1 MRKMAEFREMTDA
14 ELVTT
19 LDELKKEK
27 FNLKAQAK
35 SGQLQNSARIKQVK
49 REIARIKTEQTMRI
63 KNAEKQKTEV
73 S

>member
-1 MRKMAEFREMTDA
+1 MKKMTDIREMTDI

-19 LDELKKEK
+19 LTELDKEK

-35 SGQLQNSARIKQVK
+35 TGQLQNSARIKQV
-49 REIARIKTEQTMRI
+49 RLEVARIKTEQTMRC
-63 KNAEKQKTEV
+63 KTADKQKSEA

>member
-1 MRKMAEFREMTDA
+1 MAEIRDLTDA

-19 LDELKKEK
+19 LNELDKEK
-27 FNLKAQAK
+27 FNLKVQAK
-35 SGQLQNSARIKQVK
+35 TGQLQNSARIKQVK
-49 REIARIKTEQTMRI
+49 LEIARIKTEQTMRS